1 MKYINNKII
10 ASTLIAASI
19 MSCTDEYDCQLQVE
33 KPQNAAINEYLAQF
47 DLLKSYIDRS
57 GTPFQLAVNVPGSE
71 FAKKEIAFS
80 TVFTNFDAVD
90 MNGSYDPLNTL
101 KEDGTYNFG
110 GMQTAADVAA
120 EAGVTLYGGVLCSN
134 QGQRAAYYNKLIE
147 PIDIP
152 VEVQKGTTKLFN
164 FENDAIGTTYPM
176 TGNSSA
182 TVEEDPAGES
192 GHVLHVGTN
201 DVKAAYSYPKFH
213 VVLPAGRKLGDYV
226 RLNIDLRFVADHGI
240 YGTGLRVFI
249 QGQEFNLGKD
259 EKGNVMNGATFC
271 GGGDKWKRE
280 GTINL
285 KDDTAPG
292 LVVPESLGSLTEFD
306 LAIGSASGG
315 AQFYL
320 DNISMDYEV
329 SGKGTTVIN
338 FEGDN
343 LNTVYPM
350 VESGAGAA
358 GGGAA
363 TVVEDPDGETGHV
376 LYIDKA
382 VHSFPEFTVKL
393 ADGKTLGD
401 YTGMSMDMRLSN
413 GEYGSG
419 MFVKINGQLITLGQ
433 NADKY
438 GFDEDKK
445 WKRGGIF
452 VTFVKEGTYTA
463 LGEAVPATTIE
474 IPNVMKDLNEIT
486 FAIGSSSGN
495 WTAYIDNLIF
505 TWEAKPQHI
514 EKTPEEKKEIFTK
527 EMEKWIG
534 GMVYAGVNETK
545 SVKAWNIIGNPL
557 DKTVNDNTFNWGEYL
572 GEVDYAR
579 TAVKIARD
587 TVKNANVDLELFVS
601 NTFGQYDEMG
611 NMADELISLV
621 NAWEEDNVT
630 KIDGYNILLNAIYS
644 KDVVFQE
651 GNKTMIT
658 NLFDKL
664 GKTGKLIRVSDLS
677 MMVEELDGNFIAIN
691 KLTEEDRAAAA
702 SYMAFIMQEYR
713 RLIPADKQYGISIS
727 GITETNTGYKLCPW
741 TSDYN
746 RNEMYEGIVDGLK

>member
-1 MKYINNKII
+1 
-10 ASTLIAASI
+10 

-110 GMQTAADVAA
+110 GMQTAANVAA
-120 EAGVTLYGGVLCSN
+120 EAGVTLYGGILCSS

-147 PIDIP
+147 PKDIP

-164 FENDAIGTTYPM
+164 FENDAIGTGYPM
-176 TGNSSA
+176 TGNSLA
-182 TVEEDPAGES
+182 VVEEDPTGES

-226 RLNIDLRFVADHGI
+226 RLNIDLRFVGTDGI
-240 YGTGLRVFI
+240 WGDGLRVLI
-249 QGQEFNLGKD
+249 N
-259 EKGNVMNGATFC
+259 GNEYKPNTNGNDFC

-280 GTINL
+280 GIINL
-285 KDDTAPG
+285 KDATTPPG
-292 LVVPESLGSLTEFD
+292 FVVPESFGNLTEFD
-306 LAIGSASGG
+306 LAIGAYSGG
-315 AQFYL
+315 AQFYI

-329 SGKGTTVIN
+329 SGKGSTVIN
-338 FEGDN
+338 FEEDE
-343 LNTVYPM
+343 LNATYPM
-350 VESGAGAA
+350 TNGATATVIQDPANESGKVLFIDHAA
-358 GGGAA
+358 
-363 TVVEDPDGETGHV
+363 
-376 LYIDKA
+376 Y
-382 VHSFPEFTVKL
+382 SFPKFTVKL
-393 ADGKTLGD
+393 NEGKTLGD
-401 YTGMSMDMRLSN
+401 YTGMSMYMRLIAGKYGGGMSVIMN
-413 GEYGSG
+413 GQTIPLNRNALEYGCDD
-419 MFVKINGQLITLGQ
+419 NDT
-433 NADKY
+433 
-438 GFDEDKK
+438 
-445 WKRGGIF
+445 WKRGGVY
-452 VTFVKEGTYTA
+452 VTFVKQGTYTA
-463 LGEAVPATTIE
+463 LGETVPAATIE
-474 IPNVMKDLNEIT
+474 IPDAMKDLNEIE
-486 FAIGSSSGN
+486 FSIGSSSGN

-505 TWEAKPQHI
+505 VWEAKPQHI

-557 DKTVNDNTFNWGEYL
+557 DKTVNDKTFNWGEYL
-572 GEVDYAR
+572 GEVEYAR

-644 KDVVFQE
+644 KDVTFQE

>member
-10 ASTLIAASI
+10 LFTCIVGSI

-110 GMQTAADVAA
+110 GMQTAANVAA
-120 EAGVTLYGGVLCSN
+120 EAGVTLYGGILCSS

-147 PIDIP
+147 PKDIP

-164 FENDAIGTTYPM
+164 FENDAIGTGYPM
-176 TGNSSA
+176 TGNSLA
-182 TVEEDPAGES
+182 VVEEDPTGES

-226 RLNIDLRFVADHGI
+226 RLNIDLRFVGTDGI
-240 YGTGLRVFI
+240 WGDGLRVLI
-249 QGQEFNLGKD
+249 N
-259 EKGNVMNGATFC
+259 GNEYKPNTNGNDFC

-280 GTINL
+280 GIINL
-285 KDDTAPG
+285 KDATTPPG
-292 LVVPESLGSLTEFD
+292 FVVPESLGNLTEFD
-306 LAIGSASGG
+306 LAIGAYSGG
-315 AQFYL
+315 AQFYI

-329 SGKGTTVIN
+329 SGKGSTVIN
-338 FEGDN
+338 FEEDE
-343 LNTVYPM
+343 LNATYPM
-350 VESGAGAA
+350 TNGATATVIQDPANESGKVLFIDHAA
-358 GGGAA
+358 
-363 TVVEDPDGETGHV
+363 
-376 LYIDKA
+376 Y
-382 VHSFPEFTVKL
+382 SFPKFTVKL
-393 ADGKTLGD
+393 NEGKTLGD
-401 YTGMSMDMRLSN
+401 YTGMSMDMRLIAGKYGGGMSVIMN
-413 GEYGSG
+413 GQTIPLNRNALEYGCDD
-419 MFVKINGQLITLGQ
+419 NDT
-433 NADKY
+433 
-438 GFDEDKK
+438 
-445 WKRGGIF
+445 WKRGGVY
-452 VTFVKEGTYTA
+452 VTFVKQGTYTA
-463 LGEAVPATTIE
+463 LGETVPAATIE
-474 IPNVMKDLNEIT
+474 IPDAMKDLNEIE
-486 FAIGSSSGN
+486 FSIGSSSGN

-505 TWEAKPQHI
+505 VWEAKPQHI

-557 DKTVNDNTFNWGEYL
+557 DKTVNDKTFNWGEYL
-572 GEVDYAR
+572 GEVEYAR

-644 KDVVFQE
+644 KDVTFQE

>member
-350 VESGAGAA
+350 VESGAGAG

>member
-164 FENDAIGTTYPM
+164 FENDAIGTSYPM

-182 TVEEDPAGES
+182 TVEEDPVGES

>member
-10 ASTLIAASI
+10 AFTCIAVSI
-19 MSCTDEYDCQLQVE
+19 MSCKDEYNCQLQVE

-57 GTPFQLAVNVPGSE
+57 GTPFQLAANIPASE
-71 FAKKEIAFS
+71 FVKKDIAFS
-80 TVFTNFDAVD
+80 TAFVNFDAVD

-101 KEDGTYNFG
+101 EVDGTYNFG
-110 GMQTAADVAA
+110 GMQTAANVAA

-134 QGQRAAYYNKLIE
+134 QGQRATYYNKLIE

-164 FENDAIGTTYPM
+164 FEDDAIGTTYPM

-182 TVEEDPAGES
+182 VVEDDPTGES

-226 RLNIDLRFVADHGI
+226 RLNIDLRFVADHGV

-292 LVVPESLGSLTEFD
+292 LVIPESLGSLTEFD
-306 LAIGSASGG
+306 LAIGSSSGG

-338 FEGDN
+338 FEGDE
-343 LNTVYPM
+343 LNKTYPM
-350 VESGAGAA
+350 TNGAT
-358 GGGAA
+358 A
-363 TVVEDPDGETGHV
+363 TVVQDPANESGKV
-376 LYIDKA
+376 LFIDHA
-382 VHSFPEFTVKL
+382 AYSFPKFTVKL
-393 ADGKTLGD
+393 SEGKTLGD
-401 YTGMSMDMRLSN
+401 YSGMSMDMRLIA
-413 GEYGSG
+413 GKYGGG
-419 MFVKINGQLITLGQ
+419 MSVVINGQTFSLNQ
-433 NADKY
+433 NALTY
-438 GFDEDKK
+438 GCDDNNT
-445 WKRGGIF
+445 WKRGGIY
-452 VTFVKEGTYTA
+452 VTFVKEGTYPKD
-463 LGEAVPATTIE
+463 EVPATMIE
-474 IPNVMKDLNEIT
+474 IPDAMKDLNEIE
-486 FAIGSSSGN
+486 FSIGSSSAN

-505 TWEAKPQHI
+505 VWEAKPQHI
-514 EKTPEEKKEIFTK
+514 EKTPEEKKAIFTK

-557 DKTVNDNTFNWGEYL
+557 DRTVNDATFNWGEYL

-611 NMADELISLV
+611 NMADELITLV
-621 NAWEEDNVT
+621 DAWEEDNVT

-644 KDVVFQE
+644 KDAIFQE
-651 GNKTMIT
+651 GNKSAIT

-677 MMVEELDGNFIAIN
+677 MMVEEQDGNFIAIN
-691 KLTEEDRAAAA
+691 KLTEEDRSAAA
-702 SYMAFIMQEYR
+702 SYIAFIIQEYR
-713 RLIPADKQYGISIS
+713 RLIPADKQYGISIL
-727 GITETNTGYKLCPW
+727 GLTETNTGYKLCPW

-746 RNEMYEGIVDGLK
+746 RNGMYEGIVDGLTNK